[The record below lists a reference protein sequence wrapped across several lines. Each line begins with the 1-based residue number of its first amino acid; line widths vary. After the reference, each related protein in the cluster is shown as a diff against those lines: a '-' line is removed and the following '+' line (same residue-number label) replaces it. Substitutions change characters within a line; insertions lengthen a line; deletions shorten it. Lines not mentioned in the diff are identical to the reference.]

1 MLDVILILSNQC
13 NLNCSYC
20 VYGCDITPFKYFITE
35 EDFKTTLSLLKEK
48 IPSIQRLILSGGD
61 GLIHPKLID
70 FCTEA
75 RKYFPFPIELNIYTN
90 GLLLPKYSDE
100 QIKFL
105 TQELHINIITSL
117 YPSIKNLDIYKEQD
131 KRFKQLGTE
140 LYYQSSHIYFIK
152 TNFKNHNINLP
163 KKMIENYYKNCRTIT
178 KYNSIITI
186 YNYKLLTCCGEVGFL
201 NNGKNC
207 NTSDLLDIRTLNNE
221 QEIYDFCE
229 HPHDI
234 CRDCVANDRLTNMF
248 ILWQK
253 KNMLTERYQETTLET
268 IFVRNYEDYKKLF
281 LEDEEQVACFKDDF
295 FRSKFNP
302 EVTPGELNTL
312 NIKFINGLGD
322 IFIPY
327 DKTFTKSD
335 IQNLGNVFKVPNS
348 DKYNFYFVGINAGI
362 KNNTYAFR
370 YLFSH
375 GLDSERKTYLLQ
387 SDTLLKGYEE
397 FLRYS
402 YLNNKILLD
411 PQDIFNNKIN
421 LH

>member
-1 MLDVILILSNQC
+1 
-13 NLNCSYC
+13 
-20 VYGCDITPFKYFITE
+20 
-35 EDFKTTLSLLKEK
+35 
-48 IPSIQRLILSGGD
+48 
-61 GLIHPKLID
+61 
-70 FCTEA
+70 
-75 RKYFPFPIELNIYTN
+75 
-90 GLLLPKYSDE
+90 
-100 QIKFL
+100 
-105 TQELHINIITSL
+105 
-117 YPSIKNLDIYKEQD
+117 
-131 KRFKQLGTE
+131 
-140 LYYQSSHIYFIK
+140 
-152 TNFKNHNINLP
+152 
-163 KKMIENYYKNCRTIT
+163 
-178 KYNSIITI
+178 
-186 YNYKLLTCCGEVGFL
+186 
-201 NNGKNC
+201 
-207 NTSDLLDIRTLNNE
+207 
-221 QEIYDFCE
+221 
-229 HPHDI
+229 
-234 CRDCVANDRLTNMF
+234 
-248 ILWQK
+248 
-253 KNMLTERYQETTLET
+253 MLTERYQETTLET

-402 YLNNKILLD
+402 YLNNKILLH